1 MFVLSLGHRFG
12 WNKVEMMTLLKS
24 YGGTQPG
31 TQPQKS
37 NGTTIA
43 MASKI
48 SKSNKIKGRRKRVKK
63 SPLKEKVENIV
74 KQQQNT
80 ISRIVSDV
88 NEGEWVTYLD
98 AESQCYYEYNLS
110 SGESRWLTWEQSQD
124 IGIIDNTL
132 VEIPKFHNDKE
143 WT

>member
-1 MFVLSLGHRFG
+1 
-12 WNKVEMMTLLKS
+12 MMTLLKS

-31 TQPQKS
+31 TQPQES

-63 SPLKEKVENIV
+63 NSPLKEKVENIK

-132 VEIPKFHNDKE
+132 VEIPKFHKDKENEKE
-143 WT
+143 WTYPKY

>member
-1 MFVLSLGHRFG
+1 
-12 WNKVEMMTLLKS
+12 MMTLLKS

-31 TQPQKS
+31 TQPQES

-48 SKSNKIKGRRKRVKK
+48 SKRNKVKGRRKRVKK